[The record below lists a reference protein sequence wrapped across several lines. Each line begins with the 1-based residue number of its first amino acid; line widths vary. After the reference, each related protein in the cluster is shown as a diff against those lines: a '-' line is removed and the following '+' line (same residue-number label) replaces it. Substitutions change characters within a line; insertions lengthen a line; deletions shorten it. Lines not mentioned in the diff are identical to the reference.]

1 MKPLT
6 SCLFHVALSR
16 RFLPLAS
23 LLLILG
29 GTTLPSSA
37 QVPSRPSTTTAQQL
51 PINARIIYVNP
62 TLGSDAPSAGAS
74 EATPYKTISYAL
86 QQTENIPQVV
96 IQLARGVYAT
106 DSGEVFPLQLRPG
119 VILRGDEPN
128 KGSTTRIIGGGQFIS
143 PNFARQNAAV
153 LAAQD
158 SQIRGLTITNPNTR
172 GTAVWVES
180 ANPTIRDNTFSE
192 SNREGIFVS
201 GTGNPLIEDNIFTA
215 NTGNGVSVAVS
226 SQGTIRNNIFRDTG
240 FGIAVSQ
247 TATPLIEGNQIVQN
261 QDGVVVSDSATPVLR
276 SNIIESNARDGVVAI
291 TNAQP
296 DLGTTSNPGGNLIQN
311 NGRYDIHNATRTNT
325 LLAAGNESQ
334 TKQIEGAVDFVG
346 ANVNLGTG
354 NFSDV
359 TGHWAADFVT
369 ALAER
374 GVISGF
380 PDGTFRPE
388 EPVTRAQFAAIVA
401 NAFNPSAKREG
412 AQFVDVGSNFWGYSA
427 IQKSYQGGFMAG
439 YPDGKFEP
447 LLEIPRVQVLVA
459 LANGLGYTASTPSV
473 LSVYQDGTAIP
484 DYAVNSVAAA
494 TEKRMVVNYSNPA
507 QLQPNR
513 NATRAEV
520 AAFVYQALVN
530 AGQAEP
536 IPSPYIVQ
544 PQ

>member
-1 MKPLT
+1 MKPLS
-6 SCLFHVALSR
+6 SCLFRISLSQR
-16 RFLPLAS
+16 MLPVAS
-23 LLLILG
+23 LLLLVG
-29 GTTLPSSA
+29 GIALPSQA
-37 QVPSRPSTTTAQQL
+37 QIPSHTSTTTAQQL
-51 PINARIIYVNP
+51 PINARIIYVNS
-62 TLGSDAPSAGAS
+62 TLGSDTPSAGAS
-74 EATPYKTISYAL
+74 EAAPYKTITYAL
-86 QQTENIPQVV
+86 QQAENVPQAV
-96 IQLARGVYAT
+96 IQLARGVYAADT
-106 DSGEVFPLQLRPG
+106 GEAFPLQLRPG

-153 LAAQD
+153 LAARD
-158 SQIRGLTITNPNTR
+158 SQIRGLTISNPNTR

-180 ANPTIRDNTFSE
+180 ANPVIRDNTFSE

-201 GTGNPLIEDNIFTA
+201 GTANPLIEDNIFTA

-240 FGIAVSQ
+240 FGIAISQ

-276 SNIIESNARDGVVAI
+276 NNIIESNVRDGVVAI

-296 DLGTTSNPGGNLIQN
+296 DLGTASNPGGNLIQN

-325 LLAAGNESQ
+325 LLAAGNQSQ
-334 TKQIEGAVDFVG
+334 TKQIEGSVDFVA
-346 ANVNLGTG
+346 ANVNVAAGS
-354 NFSDV
+354 FPDV
-359 TGHWAADFVT
+359 RGHWATDFIT
-369 ALAER
+369 ALAAR

-412 AQFVDVGSNFWGYSA
+412 AQFIDVSSNFWGYSA

-439 YPDGKFEP
+439 YPGGKFEP

-459 LANGLGYTASTPSV
+459 LANGLGYAANNPNV
-473 LSVYQDGTAIP
+473 LSVYQDSTAIP

-507 QLQPNR
+507 QLHPNR

-530 AGQAEP
+530 AGQAEA

-544 PQ
+544 LQ